1 MISTRNI
8 QLGIGALSALIYIS
22 SMKTEIK
29 NTTNEE
35 SKFKVW
41 SQNFK
46 SKFIEECSSDVDVD
60 KKQKY
65 EVVCQCFA
73 QRLEQQHVLPTEYNT
88 LLSNET
94 EFAQD
99 FSNRISRYFSSD
111 SGKETKEICANLVRN
126 Y

>member
-22 SMKTEIK
+22 TMKTDIK
-29 NTTNEE
+29 NAASNEQ
-35 SKFKVW
+35 SKFKAW

-46 SKFIEECSSDVDVD
+46 SKFVEECSKDVDAD
-60 KKQKY
+60 KKQKF

-73 QRLEQQHVLPTEYNT
+73 ERLEQQHVLPTEFNSI
-88 LLSNET
+88 LSTET

-99 FSNRISRYFSSD
+99 FSNRIRNYFSTD
-111 SGKETKEICANLVRN
+111 SGKETKEVCANLVK
-126 Y
+126 